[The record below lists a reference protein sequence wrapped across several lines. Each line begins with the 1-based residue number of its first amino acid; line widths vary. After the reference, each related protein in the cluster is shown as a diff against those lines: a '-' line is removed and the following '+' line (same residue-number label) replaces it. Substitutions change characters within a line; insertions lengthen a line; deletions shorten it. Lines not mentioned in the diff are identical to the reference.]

1 MATRTTDSFLLYTQ
15 DQTGSLLC
23 CVAMKKR
30 TGRRE
35 VVEDLDRV
43 EAAFIKL
50 DTDGD
55 GFVDWE
61 EFKHVTKHCD
71 TEEAR
76 RVFEACDQVSGG
88 GAHWVLM

>member
-1 MATRTTDSFLLYTQ
+1 M
-15 DQTGSLLC
+15 
-23 CVAMKKR
+23 
-30 TGRRE
+30 
-35 VVEDLDRV
+35 VEDLDRV

-76 RVFEACDQVSGG
+76 RVMMMMIYFQFIMNYKIHS
-88 GAHWVLM
+88 